1 MKTFF
6 LVLFVILIVVAVIA
20 LEVWAIMALWNW
32 LMPMLFGLKEISYWT
47 ALGLA
52 LLIDLIFGGGVLS
65 RK

>member
-32 LMPMLFGLKEISYWT
+32 LMPMLFGLKEISYWV

>member
-6 LVLFVILIVVAVIA
+6 LVLFVILMVVSTIA
-20 LEVWAIMALWNW
+20 LEIWAIMALWNW
-32 LMPMLFGLKEISYWT
+32 LMPMLFGLKEISFWA

>member
-32 LMPMLFGLKEISYWT
+32 LMPMLFGLKEISYWA